1 MSQSQSQS
9 LKTYILRRLIQMVV
23 IFFVVIFIVFLLIHL
38 APGDPLVY
46 LAGDYALPPDVKTE
60 LTARYGLDQ
69 PIYVQMLVFFENILT
84 GNLGESITFRTPV
97 LQLIVE
103 RMPATL
109 LLMVSGL
116 SFAVFLGLILGVTSA
131 VKFRTKIDFT
141 ISIVSAIGYSLPTFV
156 LGLILIMVFA
166 VWFPVFPMLGMSSTG
181 GVYGLGYY
189 SDVLQHLILPS
200 IAMGTVTLT
209 MITRLTRMRML
220 EVMQEDYVTT
230 ARAKGISEMKVIFKH
245 ALKNASLPVVT
256 IIGME
261 VGYIFA
267 GAVLTETVFSWPGLG
282 QLLATAVFA
291 RDYPLIMG
299 MFTIIT
305 LMMLISILVTDLI
318 YTVIDPRIRLG

>member
-1 MSQSQSQS
+1 
-9 LKTYILRRLIQMVV
+9 MVI

-46 LAGDYALPPDVKTE
+46 LAGDYALPPDVKVE

-69 PIYVQMLVFFENILT
+69 PIYVQLLVFFENILT
-84 GNLGESITFRTPV
+84 GNLGESITYRAPV

-109 LLMVSGL
+109 LLMVSSL
-116 SFAVFLGLILGVTSA
+116 SFAVFLGLMLGVASA
-131 VKFRTKIDFT
+131 VKFRTKTDLT
-141 ISIVSAIGYSLPTFV
+141 ISMISAIGYSLPTFV
-156 LGLILIMVFA
+156 LGLILIMMFA

-181 GVYGLGYY
+181 GGVSGLGYY

-200 IAMGTVTLT
+200 ITLGTVTVT

-305 LMMLISILVTDLI
+305 VMMLLSILATDLI

>member
-1 MSQSQSQS
+1 
-9 LKTYILRRLIQMVV
+9 MV
-23 IFFVVIFIVFLLIHL
+23 
-38 APGDPLVY
+38 
-46 LAGDYALPPDVKTE
+46 
-60 LTARYGLDQ
+60 
-69 PIYVQMLVFFENILT
+69 VFFENILT
-84 GNLGESITFRTPV
+84 GNLGESITYRAPV

-109 LLMVSGL
+109 LLMVSSL
-116 SFAVFLGLILGVTSA
+116 SFAVFLGLMLGVASA
-131 VKFRTKIDFT
+131 VKFRTKTDLT
-141 ISIVSAIGYSLPTFV
+141 ISIISAVGYSLPTFV

-181 GVYGLGYY
+181 GVSGLGYY

-200 IAMGTVTLT
+200 ITLGTVTVT

-305 LMMLISILVTDLI
+305 VMMLLSILATDLI

>member
-1 MSQSQSQS
+1 
-9 LKTYILRRLIQMVV
+9 MVV
-23 IFFVVIFIVFLLIHL
+23 IFFVVVFLVFLLIHL

-46 LAGDYALPPDVKTE
+46 LAGDYALPPAVKAE

-69 PIYVQMLVFFENILT
+69 PIYVQMVVFFENILT
-84 GNLGESITFRTPV
+84 GNLGESITYRAPV
-97 LQLIVE
+97 LQLIVD

-116 SFAVFLGLILGVTSA
+116 SFAVFLGLMFGVASA
-131 VKFRTKIDFT
+131 VKFRTKTDLT

-181 GVYGLGYY
+181 GASGLGYY
-189 SDVLQHLILPS
+189 YDVLKHLILPS
-200 IAMGTVTLT
+200 ISLGTVTLT

-305 LMMLISILVTDLI
+305 IMMLLSILVTDLI

>member
-1 MSQSQSQS
+1 
-9 LKTYILRRLIQMVV
+9 
-23 IFFVVIFIVFLLIHL
+23 L

-69 PIYVQMLVFFENILT
+69 PIYVQLLVFFENILT
-84 GNLGESITFRTPV
+84 GNLGESITYRAPV

-109 LLMVSGL
+109 LLMVSSL
-116 SFAVFLGLILGVTSA
+116 SFAVFLGLMLGVASA
-131 VKFRTKIDFT
+131 VKFRTKTDLT
-141 ISIVSAIGYSLPTFV
+141 ISIISAVGYSLPTFV

-181 GVYGLGYY
+181 GVSGLGYY

-200 IAMGTVTLT
+200 ITLGTVTVT

-305 LMMLISILVTDLI
+305 VMMLLSILATDLI

>member
-1 MSQSQSQS
+1 
-9 LKTYILRRLIQMVV
+9 MVV
-23 IFFVVIFIVFLLIHL
+23 IFFAVVFVVFLLIHL

-46 LAGDYALPPDVKTE
+46 LAGDYALPPAVKTE

-69 PIYVQMLVFFENILT
+69 PIYLQLLVFFENILT
-84 GNLGESITFRTPV
+84 GNLGESITYRMSV

-109 LLMVSGL
+109 LLMVAGL
-116 SFAVFLGLILGVTSA
+116 LFAVFLGLMLGVTSA
-131 VKFRTKIDFT
+131 VKFRTKTDLI

-156 LGLILIMVFA
+156 LGLILIMIFA
-166 VWFPVFPMLGMSSTG
+166 VWFPIFPMIGMSSTG
-181 GVYGLGYY
+181 GEYGLSYY
-189 SDVLQHLILPS
+189 ADVLQHLVLPS
-200 IAMGTVTLT
+200 ISLGTVTLT
-209 MITRLTRMRML
+209 MITRLTRTRML
-220 EVMQEDYVTT
+220 EAMQEDYVTT
-230 ARAKGISEMKVIFKH
+230 ARAKGISERTVIFKH

-305 LMMLISILVTDLI
+305 VMMLISILATDLI

>member
-1 MSQSQSQS
+1 
-9 LKTYILRRLIQMVV
+9 MVV

-69 PIYVQMLVFFENILT
+69 PIYVQLLVFFENILT
-84 GNLGESITFRTPV
+84 GNLGESITYRAPV

-109 LLMVSGL
+109 LLMVSSL
-116 SFAVFLGLILGVTSA
+116 SFAVFLGLMLGVASA
-131 VKFRTKIDFT
+131 VKFRTKTDLT
-141 ISIVSAIGYSLPTFV
+141 ISIISAVGYSLPTFV

-181 GVYGLGYY
+181 GVSGLGYY

-200 IAMGTVTLT
+200 ITLGTVTVT

-305 LMMLISILVTDLI
+305 VMMLLSILATDLI

>member
-1 MSQSQSQS
+1 
-9 LKTYILRRLIQMVV
+9 
-23 IFFVVIFIVFLLIHL
+23 
-38 APGDPLVY
+38 
-46 LAGDYALPPDVKTE
+46 
-60 LTARYGLDQ
+60 
-69 PIYVQMLVFFENILT
+69 
-84 GNLGESITFRTPV
+84 
-97 LQLIVE
+97 
-103 RMPATL
+103 
-109 LLMVSGL
+109 MVSGL

>member
-1 MSQSQSQS
+1 
-9 LKTYILRRLIQMVV
+9 MVV

-46 LAGDYALPPDVKTE
+46 LAGDYALPPDVKAE

-69 PIYVQMLVFFENILT
+69 PIYVQLLVFFENILT
-84 GNLGESITFRTPV
+84 GNLGESITYRAPV

-109 LLMVSGL
+109 LLMVSSL
-116 SFAVFLGLILGVTSA
+116 SFAVFLGLMLGVASA
-131 VKFRTKIDFT
+131 VKFRTKTDLT
-141 ISIVSAIGYSLPTFV
+141 ISIISAVGYSLPTFV

-181 GVYGLGYY
+181 GGVSGLGYY

-200 IAMGTVTLT
+200 ITLGTVTVT

-305 LMMLISILVTDLI
+305 VMMLLSILATDLI

>member
-1 MSQSQSQS
+1 
-9 LKTYILRRLIQMVV
+9 MVV

>member
-1 MSQSQSQS
+1 
-9 LKTYILRRLIQMVV
+9 MVV

-46 LAGDYALPPDVKTE
+46 LAGDYALPPDVKAE

-69 PIYVQMLVFFENILT
+69 PIYVQLLVFFENILT
-84 GNLGESITFRTPV
+84 GNLGESITYRAPV

-109 LLMVSGL
+109 LLMVSSL
-116 SFAVFLGLILGVTSA
+116 SFAVFLGLMLGVASA
-131 VKFRTKIDFT
+131 VKFRTKTDLT
-141 ISIVSAIGYSLPTFV
+141 ISIISAIGYSLPTFV

-181 GVYGLGYY
+181 GVSGLGYY

-200 IAMGTVTLT
+200 ITLGTVTVT

-305 LMMLISILVTDLI
+305 VMMLLSILATDLI

>member
-1 MSQSQSQS
+1 
-9 LKTYILRRLIQMVV
+9 MVL
-23 IFFVVIFIVFLLIHL
+23 IFFVVVFIVFLLVHL

-46 LAGDYALPPDVKTE
+46 LAGDYALPPAVKAE
-60 LTARYGLDQ
+60 LTARYGLDE
-69 PIYVQMLVFFENILT
+69 PIYLQLVAFFENILT
-84 GNLGESITFRTPV
+84 GNLGESITYRTSV

-116 SFAVFLGLILGVTSA
+116 SFAVLVGLILGVASA
-131 VKFRTKIDFT
+131 VKFRSKTDLT

-166 VWFPVFPMLGMSSTG
+166 VWIPLFPLLGMSSTG
-181 GVYGLGYY
+181 GYY
-189 SDVLQHLILPS
+189 ADVLWHLILPS
-200 IAMGTVTLT
+200 ISMGTVTLT

-220 EVMQEDYVTT
+220 EVMQEDFVTT
-230 ARAKGISEMKVIFKH
+230 ARAKGISERAVIFKH

-305 LMMLISILVTDLI
+305 VMMLISILVTDLV